1 MRKAFGARH
10 CKLKGLSVISVLIL
24 FVYQLRSKLTLDAL
38 NKKTVPKLTKSLIK
52 QGSNLQLRFFIYDIH
67 FF

>member
-24 FVYQLRSKLTLDAL
+24 FVYQLRIKLTPDAL

-52 QGSNLQLRFFIYDIH
+52 
-67 FF
+67 